1 MESESAFFDSFAI
14 TVKDMNASLS
24 AVIDGRDYQK
34 PICICGHPINWHTD
48 TGNRSMCSF
57 AKTYCRCQ
65 LPLAVIATSDLRYFK
80 KLTRGPG
87 ADHALSL
94 GCYSA
99 IKARKSVRWLAE
111 PSCFKCKATG
121 VLIRP
126 VALNSLSRVTFA
138 SGEINIL
145 LCSTCYEMI
154 VFSLEATT

>member
-1 MESESAFFDSFAI
+1 MDLESDFFNHFAI
-14 TVKDMNASLS
+14 TVEDMNASLS

-34 PICICGHPINWHTD
+34 PICICGHPIIWHTD
-48 TGNRSMCSF
+48 TGGRSMCSF
-57 AKTYCRCQ
+57 ASTYCRCKS
-65 LPLAVIATSDLRYFK
+65 PLAVIATSDIRYFK

-87 ADHALSL
+87 SNHALSL

-99 IKARKSVRWLAE
+99 IKANKSVRWLAE
-111 PSCFKCKATG
+111 PMCFKCKATG

-145 LCSTCYEMI
+145 LCSTCYEVI
-154 VFSLEATT
+154 VLA